1 MNKKLIALAVA
12 GALGAPLVAYAAP
25 GDGVTLYGRVAV
37 ELGSVDID
45 QASGASDYRQES
57 ISDNAGASRFG
68 MMIVEDLGGGLKAN
82 ARVEYGFR
90 TGNGV
95 ADNAREQWV
104 GLSGQSWGAL
114 QFGRVPSVLKNFAG
128 GATIDPFITTNLQAR
143 GAGGAMYA
151 PANGFGASGFVD
163 HALRYNSPSWG
174 GFSMALMAS
183 PSDAT
188 QADPSAVASST
199 PTFVVDPVTGAV
211 VPGTPTTTLANGGN
225 VGGKGGTSNYQIGL
239 KFKIGSAGEIF
250 GGYSNDEP
258 SDAQRAA
265 PLAAGNNFRRADDE
279 QVWRLGTAWNFGNF
293 RIAAQ
298 YDKIESAL
306 GGNGGATC
314 AGSASANGGGDRGI
328 TTAQCNTGM
337 NVNGDGDIWF
347 LTTQYKI
354 GKTTLVAQGGM
365 TKADAVTSATTGL
378 VSAAER
384 EAESLSLG
392 AIHMISKRTRV
403 FGGYQRV
410 NVDGARNVANTTATG
425 TAVLATEPDRDTW
438 TLGMRHDF

>member
-12 GALGAPLVAYAAP
+12 GALGAPLVASAAP
-25 GDGVTLYGRVAV
+25 GDGVTLFGRVGV
-37 ELGSVDID
+37 ELGSIDID
-45 QASGASDYRQES
+45 QAPGANDYRQES
-57 ISDNAGASRFG
+57 ISDNAGASRWG
-68 MMIVEDLGGGLKAN
+68 LLITEDLGGGLKAN

-95 ADNAREQWV
+95 ADLAREQWV
-104 GLSGQSWGAL
+104 GLSNQYWGAL
-114 QFGRVPSVLKNFAG
+114 QFGRVQSPFKDFAG

-143 GAGGAMYA
+143 GTGAAMYA
-151 PANGFGASGFVD
+151 PANGFGAAGFVD

-174 GFSMALMAS
+174 GFSMALLAS

-188 QADPSAVASST
+188 QADGVN
-199 PTFVVDPVTGAV
+199 GA
-211 VPGTPTTTLANGGN
+211 GN
-225 VGGKGGTSNYQIGL
+225 VGGKGGSSNYQIGL

-250 GGYSNDEP
+250 GGYSNDEA
-258 SDAQRAA
+258 SDAQRAVV
-265 PLAAGNNFRRADDE
+265 PSAATNFRTADDE

-298 YDKIESAL
+298 YDKIEDAL

-314 AGSASANGGGDRGI
+314 AGGAQANGGPDGGI
-328 TTAQCNTGM
+328 STNQCNTAM
-337 NVNGDGDIWF
+337 NTNGEGDIWF

-354 GKTTLVAQGGM
+354 GKTTLVLQGGQ
-365 TKADAVTSATTGL
+365 TKADAVTNPATGL
-378 VSAAER
+378 VVASER
-384 EAESLSLG
+384 EAKSLALG

-410 NVDGARNVANTTATG
+410 NVDGARNVPNTTTTG
-425 TAVLATEPDRDTW
+425 TGVLATQPDRSTW